1 MQQRPILVFLVL
13 LLSAGCAEQQ
23 TIVPVKTATPVAP
36 VVGSNGLDGNEEQAV
51 LSYHNQ
57 VRASVGVAP
66 LNWSAQ
72 LAQHAA
78 NWATK
83 LAAQGCAMGHSEDSN
98 YGENIFMRSSTQDP
112 NHDAVVEAAKAWD
125 SEKINYS
132 GEALNKANWSQS
144 GHYTQM
150 VWRDTSELGCAK
162 VACANDLI
170 VVCNYNPAGNFM
182 GKKPY

>member
-13 LLSAGCAEQQ
+13 LLSAGCAEQP
-23 TIVPVKTATPVAP
+23 TVRVPVKTTTPVAP

-66 LNWSAQ
+66 LNWSEK
-72 LAQHAA
+72 LSQHAA
-78 NWATK
+78 NWTTK
-83 LAAQGCAMGHSEDSN
+83 LAAQGCAIGHSQDSN
-98 YGENIFMRSSTQDP
+98 YGENIFISSS
-112 NHDAVVEAAKAWD
+112 NHDAVVEAAKAWE

-132 GEALNKANWSQS
+132 GEPLNKSLWSQV